1 MISGLAFVVYPEALA
16 RLPGAWV
23 WAVLFFFMLFLLGL
37 DSEFALLETVLT
49 VIYDAVPAL
58 RRHKVIKDV
67 KYIQLPLHCVFIG
80 VGVTRRFYFLG
91 QNDRFSVLHLLP
103 PRFTMCQRQRPIC
116 VGFDGHLRRRLE
128 ARALIVYGNL

>member
-67 KYIQLPLHCVFIG
+67 K
-80 VGVTRRFYFLG
+80 
-91 QNDRFSVLHLLP
+91 
-103 PRFTMCQRQRPIC
+103 
-116 VGFDGHLRRRLE
+116 
-128 ARALIVYGNL
+128 